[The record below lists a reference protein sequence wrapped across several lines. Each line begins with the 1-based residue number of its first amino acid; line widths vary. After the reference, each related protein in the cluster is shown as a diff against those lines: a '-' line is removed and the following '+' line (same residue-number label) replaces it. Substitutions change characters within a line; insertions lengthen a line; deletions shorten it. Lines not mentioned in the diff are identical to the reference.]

1 MAETKVVLFMF
12 RILIVLADWLVQQQI
27 CDLVC
32 VTVGPILYL
41 IWEEISH
48 SYTVSAS
55 VAPAGY
61 R

>member
-1 MAETKVVLFMF
+1 MF